1 VYQISGVTPA
11 AVQAGVADSV
21 LVTDTLTAQ
30 ARKARRVAW
39 VTAPV
44 VFVVIATIA
53 FTLRG
58 KTDSGKSV
66 FHVEDQIAMTA
77 LGLLAAIAVLWF
89 TRPRVVAGADGL
101 RVRNLLGWIDIPWEL
116 VSAVRFDRGSPW
128 ASLELVDDDLIAMM
142 AVQAN
147 DKQYAI
153 DTVRALRALLT
164 EHKGRTAAPAE

>member
-1 VYQISGVTPA
+1 
-11 AVQAGVADSV
+11 VADSV
-21 LVTDTLTAQ
+21 PVTDVLTAQ
-30 ARKARRVAW
+30 ARRARKVAW
-39 VTAPV
+39 VIAPIT
-44 VFVVIATIA
+44 FVVIAAIA

-66 FHVEDQIAMTA
+66 FHVEDQIAMTV
-77 LGLLAAIAVLWF
+77 LGLLAAVAVLWF
-89 TRPRVVAGADGL
+89 TRPRVVATVDGL
-101 RVRNLLGWIDIPWEL
+101 RVRNLLGWIDIPWNL

-153 DTVRALRALLT
+153 DTVRALRAMLADYRT
-164 EHKGRTAAPAE
+164 RTAAPAE